1 MFSKNQFKPWAMPAL
16 ILSAAIFFTGCGGS
30 DDPEPEETESPFVVS
45 LAIQGSDNGFTYYS
59 VPFEDVMTG
68 SLSAVGQGIEQPGYY
83 DFTQIGST
91 IYSIGGLDDVNVV
104 GISKNEDGSLE
115 QVGDI
120 SFVNSLSDIIKA
132 DDNTLVALEL
142 SATSD
147 QVKFHTIDINSVAVK
162 STVSRPVSDLVSEY
176 SAAYGGMRISGDYLY
191 LAYYVSD
198 PTTYNT
204 PSTEQAEVAV
214 YSYPAFE
221 FQKIMTD
228 SRVGPIGGF
237 NVKAGLIKDEKGD
250 VYALSHSNPANGYS
264 QTTKSAGILKI
275 EKGSTAFEGE
285 YFLDIEEL
293 TGGKTTAH
301 LMYLG
306 DGKAFAEINMADRAD
321 QARWSDGP
329 LRSAVIDLYAKTVTY
344 ISGVP
349 EHAGQGRRLAAVH
362 DGDFVYMYVP
372 EATGIF
378 VYKMDVKN
386 FTATK
391 GAEVEANFVA
401 GFFKL

>member
-1 MFSKNQFKPWAMPAL
+1 
-16 ILSAAIFFTGCGGS
+16 
-30 DDPEPEETESPFVVS
+30 
-45 LAIQGSDNGFTYYS
+45 
-59 VPFEDVMTG
+59 
-68 SLSAVGQGIEQPGYY
+68 
-83 DFTQIGST
+83 
-91 IYSIGGLDDVNVV
+91 
-104 GISKNEDGSLE
+104 
-115 QVGDI
+115 
-120 SFVNSLSDIIKA
+120 
-132 DDNTLVALEL
+132 
-142 SATSD
+142 
-147 QVKFHTIDINSVAVK
+147 
-162 STVSRPVSDLVSEY
+162 
-176 SAAYGGMRISGDYLY
+176 
-191 LAYYVSD
+191 VSD

-204 PSTEQAEVAV
+204 PFTEQAEVAV
-214 YSYPAFE
+214 YSYPGFE

-275 EKGSTAFEGE
+275 ESGATAFDEE

-293 TGGKTTAH
+293 TDGKTTAH

-306 DGKAFAEINMADRAD
+306 DGKAFAEINMTDRAD

-329 LRSAVIDLYAKTVTY
+329 LQSAVIDLYAKTVTY

-362 DGDFVYMYVP
+362 DGDFVYMCVP
-372 EATGIF
+372 EAAGIF